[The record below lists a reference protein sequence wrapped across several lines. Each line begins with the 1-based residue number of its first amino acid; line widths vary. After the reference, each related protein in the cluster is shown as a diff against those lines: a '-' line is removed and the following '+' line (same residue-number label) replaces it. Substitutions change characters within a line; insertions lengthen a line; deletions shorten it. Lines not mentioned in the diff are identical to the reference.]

1 MKAKKIT
8 IIMSYDYN
16 ENQIISNDKVSYR
29 IKQSLLRDIEPKH
42 ERIES
47 VKVEDYEIYPHN

>member
-1 MKAKKIT
+1 
-8 IIMSYDYN
+8 MSYDYN